1 MKTINKQLSYHSR
14 QILLPES
21 AYETNNQ
28 CFFLQDSHIKPFK
41 MLSLYISKRTTIHC
55 LSAKFNTSKQEVAN
69 ASKTAEEILNTLE
82 ILVYSFDMKEEYVR
96 NKMAEW
102 SGLFERLE
110 GLMKNVTDA
119 NETAHDAIDR
129 GEETLRKAKDMLER
143 LKVTQVLILIN
154 ISSN

>member
-1 MKTINKQLSYHSR
+1 MKTTNKQLSTHSR
-14 QILLPES
+14 QILSAES
-21 AYETNNQ
+21 GYEKNNQ
-28 CFFLQDSHIKPFK
+28 FFFLQDSHIWPLK
-41 MLSLYISKRTTIHC
+41 MLSLYISLRMTIDC
-55 LSAKFNTSKQEVAN
+55 LSAKLNTSKQEVAN

-82 ILVYSFDMKEEYVR
+82 TLVESFDMKEEYVR

-102 SGLFERLE
+102 PGLFERLE

-143 LKVTQVLILIN
+143 LKVTSL
-154 ISSN
+154 SH